1 LAPTTTETFTGTL
14 AAGGAAFHNFTIAQP
29 GTLTATLTSLSP
41 QTTITMGFGVGQPSG
56 ATCSILSGIEN
67 AKVSSVLS
75 GTIGV
80 GPYCVEIYDLGN
92 VQGSDDYTIT
102 VIHP

>member
-1 LAPTTTETFTGTL
+1 MAVDSRRSAPFSR
-14 AAGGAAFHNFTIAQP
+14 GGPLTIAQP

-56 ATCSILSGIEN
+56 TTCSILSGIEN

-75 GTIGV
+75 GSIAV
-80 GPYCVEIYDLGN
+80 GPDTLEEVAL
-92 VQGSDDYTIT
+92 
-102 VIHP
+102 